1 MPTTHA
7 KLSDNHSI
15 YSSLCCLIALATVAH
30 SLEYAASRSLAAT
43 SLDDVQISLPNPVL
57 IQCSRLIQW
66 SSMLSYITR
75 RPGCAKA
82 GRAHTCQNVWRCVML
97 TGDVDAPSWLTAD
110 LIKYMEKSTS
120 TSSGAHSSTS
130 TSLGGIVGS
139 SVAPA
144 TIGVQ
149 YMPQPAAVQPQG
161 QPLPQ
166 GVITTNTT
174 ANCTTDC
181 IHSLPSGLIAIG

>member
-1 MPTTHA
+1 MLGLA
-7 KLSDNHSI
+7 
-15 YSSLCCLIALATVAH
+15 CCLTLPGG
-30 SLEYAASRSLAAT
+30 
-43 SLDDVQISLPNPVL
+43 LDVL
-57 IQCSRLIQW
+57 KQAMRIHVKSGL
-66 SSMLSYITR
+66 
-75 RPGCAKA
+75 
-82 GRAHTCQNVWRCVML
+82 RCIML

-120 TSSGAHSSTS
+120 TSSGGRSAAS

-144 TIGVQ
+144 AIGVQ

-166 GVITTNTT
+166 GVITTF
-174 ANCTTDC
+174 ANCTCVCT
-181 IHSLPSGLIAIG
+181 HSLASVLIAN